1 MYSIK
6 SIRAKLNKRRIM
18 SAMRATQIRRLPGFG
33 LTLGF
38 TLFYV
43 TLMIVIPIA
52 ALLLKASSISME
64 ELVETFKTPRVQASL
79 RLAFGASLLAATINT
94 FFGFIAA
101 WSLVRYRFVGRR
113 LIDSLIDLPFAM
125 PTAVSGIALMAIYAP
140 TGIVGK
146 HFLAWGIKTAISP
159 LGVLIALIFIGFPF
173 AVRTMQPAIEE
184 LELEAEQASASLG
197 ASRFQTFLRVT
208 LPSLIPAALTG
219 FTLALA
225 RALGEYGSVIFIAGN
240 LPMRTEIASL
250 LIVSRLDENDIVGA
264 CAIAVVMLAS
274 TFVLLLTI
282 QGIQWWIERKT
293 GRN

>member
-1 MYSIK
+1 
-6 SIRAKLNKRRIM
+6 
-18 SAMRATQIRRLPGFG
+18 
-33 LTLGF
+33 
-38 TLFYV
+38 
-43 TLMIVIPIA
+43 
-52 ALLLKASSISME
+52 
-64 ELVETFKTPRVQASL
+64 
-79 RLAFGASLLAATINT
+79 
-94 FFGFIAA
+94 
-101 WSLVRYRFVGRR
+101 
-113 LIDSLIDLPFAM
+113 
-125 PTAVSGIALMAIYAP
+125 
-140 TGIVGK
+140 
-146 HFLAWGIKTAISP
+146 
-159 LGVLIALIFIGFPF
+159 
-173 AVRTMQPAIEE
+173 MQPAIEE